1 MRVRAGLV
9 AFMLAMVMAL
19 VGCTGGSDPTSG
31 TRLAN
36 GLHDLSDGTVV
47 GLGVL
52 EWSDLEGGIYVL
64 TGSPD
69 GGGTIAVIAK
79 TGRKTPAAQGSAGGR
94 TCHQSRTGRDSAPRT
109 AVPLAQTAAR
119 RDRESRASIGT
130 ATSHRA
136 AADISPPDA
145 AAMQTM
151 RPTSAREEMA

>member
-52 EWSDLEGGIYVL
+52 EWSDLEGGFYVL

-69 GGGTIAVIAK
+69 GGGTIAVIANPDDFADDLQALVGATVQV
-79 TGRKTPAAQGSAGGR
+79 TGMRAEGASSRMGGPEVVIDSIAEVTDTPGPA
-94 TCHQSRTGRDSAPRT
+94 
-109 AVPLAQTAAR
+109 
-119 RDRESRASIGT
+119 E
-130 ATSHRA
+130 
-136 AADISPPDA
+136 
-145 AAMQTM
+145 
-151 RPTSAREEMA
+151 